1 MDDSNNENQNKPNNT
16 HLKHLFDIEDDEVF
30 LHRKN
35 YFKKIQNEYWK
46 NITPAN
52 DNKRGENV

>member
-16 HLKHLFDIEDDEVF
+16 HLKNLFDIEDDEVF

-35 YFKKIQNEYWK
+35 YFKL
-46 NITPAN
+46 
-52 DNKRGENV
+52 

>member
-1 MDDSNNENQNKPNNT
+1 MDDSNDENQKKPNNT

-46 NITPAN
+46 NLTPAN